1 MAKKPEALTAV
12 LDEHDD
18 ANRRTWLQVHTV
30 NGVCAQTSVTGELFY
45 RFHNYGRMVTAVL
58 VTAPADDAVGVT
70 IRALD
75 AGNDLYGIVLPGQ
88 TAVFGP
94 FAPGV
99 FNRVDQSVWL
109 DVDRTAAVAVI
120 RLGV

>member
-30 NGVCAQTSVTGELFY
+30 NGVCAQTPVTGEQFY
-45 RFHNYGRMVTAVL
+45 RFHNHGRMVTAVL
-58 VTAPADDAVGVT
+58 VTAPADDAVGAIV
-70 IRALD
+70 RAPDD
-75 AGNDLYGIVLPGQ
+75 ANNLTSIVLPGQ
-88 TAVFGP
+88 TVVLGP

-99 FNRVDQSVWL
+99 FNRLDQSVWL